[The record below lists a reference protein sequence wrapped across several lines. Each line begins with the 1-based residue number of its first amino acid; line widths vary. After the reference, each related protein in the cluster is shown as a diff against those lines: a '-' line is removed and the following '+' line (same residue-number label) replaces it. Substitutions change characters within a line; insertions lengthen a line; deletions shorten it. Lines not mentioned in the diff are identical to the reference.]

1 MRVRPLLWASLTLTL
16 APILSEDN
24 ESCGPHPR
32 AGLLDTSPP
41 LTYKGLLGALW
52 RMSFHTWRDSRPERT
67 MGTNPTAV
75 CWSHTHHGGGCRVSQ
90 DSPGVGAL
98 LFDLGETGAGVLPAQ
113 AQSLGPTVSCPPPVA
128 GNSTGTWLA
137 APAPWWSPLGIAHFS
152 SPNAFLLLTPW
163 PHPSG
168 PREARQRQN
177 VPALNGKAGREPAVC
192 LHSAATQ
199 RPRVISWARV
209 LWPELL
215 QRGQQ
220 GPVMALGF
228 QRWC

>member
-1 MRVRPLLWASLTLTL
+1 MAAWSRQWSEVGWGMRVRPLLWASLTLTL

-98 LFDLGETGAGVLPAQ
+98 LFDLGETGAGGSPSPGAEPWAYCLLPSPCGWKQHGNLAGRACPLVVTPGNRSFQ
-113 AQSLGPTVSCPPPVA
+113 LSKRLPVADTLAPPLWARGGPTETECP
-128 GNSTGTWLA
+128 
-137 APAPWWSPLGIAHFS
+137 S
-152 SPNAFLLLTPW
+152 S
-163 PHPSG
+163 
-168 PREARQRQN
+168 
-177 VPALNGKAGREPAVC
+177 
-192 LHSAATQ
+192 
-199 RPRVISWARV
+199 
-209 LWPELL
+209 
-215 QRGQQ
+215 
-220 GPVMALGF
+220 
-228 QRWC
+228 